1 MTSPT
6 APGAGASGGGGAASG
21 DPVGPRDGH
30 ALEARL
36 LVDGRWRDAA
46 GGGRWTLIDPG
57 RGEPVAEVPYAR
69 GEHAGADALAAVDAA
84 QRAFAS
90 WSRLSPS
97 PRGEVLERAAAWIR
111 ARADLLA
118 RCTTEEAG
126 KPLSQAKAEWL
137 SACNYLSWFAAE
149 GARAYGRTIP
159 ARTPSRRI
167 EVRLQPVGVV
177 ATITAWNYPVYNV
190 VRTWA
195 AVLAAGCTVVGR
207 PSELTPRSAIALAQ
221 ALHESGAPAG
231 AVNLVN
237 GDPEPMAG
245 VFLGDPRV
253 RQLAF
258 TGSPRVGKLLMDGA
272 SRTLTRLTLELGGN
286 APVLVFPDV
295 DVPEVARQFAFWKQ
309 RNAGQVCVAPQRLL
323 LHEDV
328 ADAFTA
334 ALVDETEKL
343 HVGHGLEDGVEV
355 GPLITGRHR
364 ARVADLVDRSV
375 AAGAR
380 RLCGG
385 RALDRPGFFY
395 APTVIA
401 DVPAGAP
408 VLTDEIFGPVAP
420 ITRFRN
426 LDEALA
432 RANDTEHGLAAFVMT
447 RDLNTAVLAS
457 ERLEFGMVCVNDWLP
472 ATPEAPFGGVKGSG
486 LGRETGAEGL
496 LEYLE
501 RKTVFTGGVR

>member
-1 MTSPT
+1 MTAA
-6 APGAGASGGGGAASG
+6 AP
-21 DPVGPRDGH
+21 
-30 ALEARL
+30 ALETRL
-36 LVDGRWRDAA
+36 LIDGRWRDAA
-46 GGGRWTLIDPG
+46 GGGRRPLVDPG
-57 RGEPVAEVPYAR
+57 RGEPIDEVPYAR
-69 GEHAGADALAAVDAA
+69 DEDAATDAAAAVEAA

-90 WSRLSPS
+90 WSRLSPYQ
-97 PRGEVLERAAAWIR
+97 RAEVLERAAAWIR

-118 RCTTEEAG
+118 RCTTEESG
-126 KPLSQAKAEWL
+126 KPLGEARAEWL
-137 SACNYLSWFAAE
+137 SACNYLAWFAAE

-177 ATITAWNYPVYNV
+177 ATITAWNFPVYNV
-190 VRTWA
+190 VRSWA
-195 AVLAAGCTVVGR
+195 AALAAGCTVVGR
-207 PSELTPRSAIALAQ
+207 PSELTPRSAMALAQ

-237 GDPEPMAG
+237 GDPEPMAR

-258 TGSPRVGKLLMDGA
+258 TGSPRVGKLLLGGA

-295 DVPEVARQFAFWKQ
+295 DVPDVARQFASWKQ
-309 RNAGQVCVAPQRLL
+309 RNAGQACVAPQRLL

-328 ADAFTA
+328 ADAFTE
-334 ALVDETEKL
+334 ALVAETERL
-343 HVGHGLEDGVEV
+343 RVGHGLEDGVQV
-355 GPLITGRHR
+355 GPLITERHR
-364 ARVADLVDRSV
+364 ARVADLVARSV

-380 RLCGG
+380 VLTGG
-385 RALDRPGFFY
+385 EPPRRAGFFY
-395 APTVIA
+395 APTVLA
-401 DVPAGAP
+401 DVPEGAP
-408 VLTDEIFGPVAP
+408 ALTDEIFGPVVP
-420 ITRFRN
+420 IVRFRT

-432 RANDTEHGLAAFVMT
+432 VANDTECGLAAFVMT
-447 RDLNTAVLAS
+447 HDLNTSILAT

-486 LGRETGAEGL
+486 LGRETGSEGL

-501 RKTVFTGGVR
+501 RKTVFTGNVH